1 MNMNFRKNMSI
12 LSTLSDDHY
21 QGRISFAEYRSKR
34 SLLLALI
41 DEDLNGIKVMEVIE
55 ENKEEVSVSFMD
67 KALSFLKTD
76 QQQDG

>member
-1 MNMNFRKNMSI
+1 MIIIRE
-12 LSTLSDDHY
+12 
-21 QGRISFAEYRSKR
+21 EYPLLNIDLKR

-55 ENKEEVSVSFMD
+55 EKEEVSVSFMD

>member
-55 ENKEEVSVSFMD
+55 EKEEVSVSFMD